1 MNEIYVQMSEQLDRE
16 LILLPKK
23 NQDDIFFTSEKAVG
37 LCTIVLLEMKELVSE
52 NEFPDKASEIHFFK
66 QVKPKV
72 YGKLIF
78 YLKLLKIET
87 YRPSFSREHQINY
100 LLTVLKDL
108 EKIYE
113 QYAEFYRYYRLNH
126 SCLDEK
132 YFTRNSRFS
141 TLDAE
146 HIHLLI
152 DRKFSTARDYTLA
165 LFIAHQQLIEHLGA
179 EIGKLRA
186 NGDKESHFKTT
197 NPNSCNYCWT
207 ESKVALV
214 ELIYALH
221 SARSINKG
229 KIGIKEIAHLFESI
243 FNIELGDIY
252 RIFLEVRSR
261 KIEQTK
267 YMDYLKDSLLRRMD
281 EADGK

>member
-1 MNEIYVQMSEQLDRE
+1 MNETYLEMSKKLDRD
-16 LILLPKK
+16 LILLPKDH
-23 NQDDIFFTSEKAVG
+23 DDTFFTLEKAIG

-113 QYAEFYRYYRLNH
+113 QNTEFYRYYRLNH

-132 YFTRNSRFS
+132 YFTRNNRFS
-141 TLDAE
+141 RLNPE
-146 HIHLLI
+146 HIHHLI

-165 LFIAHQQLIEHLGA
+165 LFIAHKQLIEHLGA
-179 EIGKLRA
+179 EIGKLRS
-186 NGDKESHFKTT
+186 GSDEEPHSKTR
-197 NPNSCNYCWT
+197 NPDSCNYNWT

-229 KIGIKEIAHLFESI
+229 RIGIKEIAHLFESI
-243 FNIELGDIY
+243 FNIELGDVY
-252 RIFLEVRSR
+252 RIF
-261 KIEQTK
+261 
-267 YMDYLKDSLLRRMD
+267 
-281 EADGK
+281 

>member
-1 MNEIYVQMSEQLDRE
+1 MNENYIQMSERLDRK
-16 LILLPKK
+16 LILLENTKE
-23 NQDDIFFTSEKAVG
+23 DIFFMIEKAIG
-37 LCTIVLLEMKELVSE
+37 LCTIVLLQMRELVTKDNFS
-52 NEFPDKASEIHFFK
+52 DQTSEIHFFK
-66 QVKPKV
+66 HIKPKV

-87 YRPSFSREHQINY
+87 HKPSFPRENQIQY
-100 LLTVLKDL
+100 LVTILKDL
-108 EKIYE
+108 QNLYKDH
-113 QYAEFYRYYRLNH
+113 ADFYHYYRLNQTY
-126 SCLDEK
+126 LDDK
-132 YFTRNSRFS
+132 YFLRDSGYLHLNSNY
-141 TLDAE
+141 A
-146 HIHLLI
+146 HYLI
-152 DRKFSTARDYTLA
+152 DRKFSTAQDYTIA
-165 LFIAHQQLIEHLGA
+165 LFLAHETLIKHLGA
-179 EIGKLRA
+179 EIEKLKYI
-186 NGDKESHFKTT
+186 NKPEIYPKIQNLDSF
-197 NPNSCNYCWT
+197 NLNWT

-221 SARSINKG
+221 SARSINHG

-267 YMDYLKDSLLRRMD
+267 YMDYLKDSLLRRME